1 MLLVF
6 RLPLCWVVVVLVPPS
21 RAVLVVLVVP
31 PSRALLVVLVVP
43 PSWVVVLVLL
53 VAPFM
58 FTLRLLGQVGLG
70 QVSLPA
76 NSPPLRFQVPL
87 KRKKW

>member
-1 MLLVF
+1 
-6 RLPLCWVVVVLVPPS
+6 VVLVPPS
-21 RAVLVVLVVP
+21 RAVLVVWVP

-53 VAPFM
+53 VAPLK